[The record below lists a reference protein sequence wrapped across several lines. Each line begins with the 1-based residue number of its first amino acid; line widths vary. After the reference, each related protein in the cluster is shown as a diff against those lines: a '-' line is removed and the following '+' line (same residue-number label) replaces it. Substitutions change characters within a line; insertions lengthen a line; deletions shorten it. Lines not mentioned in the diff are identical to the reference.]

1 VSVRGRVK
9 PIDADTEENA
19 RVQIFI
25 NNIFVAFLLFF
36 FCFVVVAIAIG
47 VVMICPVSVYFIFLE

>member
-1 VSVRGRVK
+1 VK

-25 NNIFVAFLLFF
+25 NYILVAFLLFF
-36 FCFVVVAIAIG
+36 FVVVAIAIG